1 MKRRSKYL
9 RFGVTLWGS
18 AALEYAAVA
27 ILMCWTDQVCCTH
40 LGEVTREASL
50 IHPGRSTRR
59 HKSWVT
65 LVSAGIVYVA
75 TTVRYTRRFNAS
87 STVFVHVLR
96 SIIISPEQTAVLH
109 LTKTLFYVRIQSMF
123 RLFFEPAPQ
132 TNRDSDRVKTLVRY
146 NYPRYI
152 NM

>member
-87 STVFVHVLR
+87 STVFEHVLR
-96 SIIISPEQTAVLH
+96 SIIISPEQTVVLH
-109 LTKTLFYVRIQSMF
+109 LTKTLFYVRIQSIN
-123 RLFFEPAPQ
+123 Q
-132 TNRDSDRVKTLVRY
+132 YSDYFLNPLLKPTEIQIASKFLSGTT
-146 NYPRYI
+146 P
-152 NM
+152 